1 MPPAKRDL
9 SKMMWLWGGGAVVMF
24 VACMVIANFFFP
36 TTEESGYLE
45 ALVREP
51 QTTTYFHAGDPPA
64 IRAWKW
70 CFLVAGVCV
79 ALLMVTAFIQGLLY
93 ASPSGSLTDQ
103 NTDSVDN
110 LPPDS

>member
-45 ALVREP
+45 DLVREP
-51 QTTTYFHAGDPPA
+51 QTTPYYHAGDPPA